1 MTELADRD
9 TVFFLKVNAHR
20 HSYNGTICQNA
31 ESFDCGAQE
40 NFRLSVCAKGSR
52 DCIHLA
58 LFDQK
63 GPDGPCFYV
72 DRGPGQSAF
81 LGKEKDFIGSIVI
94 LHSKSHHGGQGVD
107 KKELSTYAVGW
118 YRIGEMKRVEI
129 RARDWWRVRPADGEW
144 GRFVPDMIEVG
155 RWRRMSVSMEESGY
169 VRRLPLAD
177 ARGFIEEIKRRHK
190 EALNEQ
196 LAPALLRDAEKV
208 SEQAQRFSEMLERA
222 AKSAASD
229 PHGALSSAGRF
240 GSRGSAIPVPPKLGP
255 IVLRPSTPPPT
266 PTPSGASPMATP
278 AAPVIVTPAA
288 PPSGAGSTS
297 SSALP
302 SLGGEAIAAHFR
314 KRGLGF
320 APELLERIER
330 AVRTK
335 PLVLLAGP
343 TGTGKTALAYEW
355 AELYADRGAR
365 RLLTPVQPSWHTRE
379 ELLGY
384 FNPITENYVS
394 TPLVRFLH
402 DAARAYAEARAAQR
416 AIAPFFVVLDE
427 FNLAPPEEYLA
438 EFLSRLEIAAD
449 DEAGRT
455 IELYPPDHEG
465 AVRRFSGV
473 SALPPKLRLS
483 PNVVFLG
490 TLNDDGREMP
500 LSPRVLDRAHLI
512 KVEPRPS
519 EVLAVLHERH
529 AALMGR
535 QAFVSTLRGLIET
548 LSRHRRGL
556 GGRVLRD
563 VLAYCE
569 SGFDGSDEA
578 QLARALDQALLQRV
592 LPALSFSAL
601 VPDDLEALEDLL
613 RLCSDNAQGFFL
625 GRSAGVLQG
634 WVEQLQEQRDV
645 SGFELREENASSS
658 STEER

>member
-1 MTELADRD
+1 MLELADRE
-9 TVFFLKVNAHR
+9 TVLFLKVNAHR
-20 HSYNGTICQNA
+20 HAYNGTICQNA

-40 NFRLSVCAKGSR
+40 NFRLSVCAKGAR

-81 LGKEKDFIGSIVI
+81 LGKEKDFVGSLVI

-129 RARDWWRVRPADGEW
+129 RARDWWRIRPADGEW
-144 GRFVPDMIEVG
+144 SRFLPDLIEVG

-190 EALNEQ
+190 EAMNDQ
-196 LAPALLRDAEKV
+196 LPPALMRDAEKV
-208 SEQAQRFSEMLERA
+208 CEQAPRFAEMLERA
-222 AKSAASD
+222 VKNPAAESFR
-229 PHGALSSAGRF
+229 ALTG
-240 GSRGSAIPVPPKLGP
+240 GGRGSAIPVPPKLGP
-255 IVLRPSTPPPT
+255 IVLRPSTPPAAPAASPASPASAVSAPT
-266 PTPSGASPMATP
+266 IATPPPLAPSVPVAASGATW
-278 AAPVIVTPAA
+278 
-288 PPSGAGSTS
+288 
-297 SSALP
+297 LP
-302 SLGGEAIAAHFR
+302 NLGGELIAAHFR
-314 KRGLGF
+314 RRGLGF

-330 AVRTK
+330 AVLTK

-355 AELYADRGAR
+355 AELYATRGAR

-402 DAARAYAEARAAQR
+402 EAARAYTEARAAQR
-416 AIAPFFVVLDE
+416 PAPPCFVVLDE

-438 EFLSRLEIAAD
+438 EFLSRLEIAPD

-465 AVRRFSGV
+465 AVRRFSGQ
-473 SALPPKLRLS
+473 SALPPRLRLT

-512 KVEPRPS
+512 KVEPRPN
-519 EVLAVLHERH
+519 EVLAVLDERH
-529 AALMGR
+529 ATLMAR
-535 QAFVSTLRGLIET
+535 DAFRAKLRGLIES

-569 SGFDGSDEA
+569 AGFDGKDEA
-578 QLARALDQALLQRV
+578 TLARALDQVVLQRV

-613 RLCSDNAQGFFL
+613 RLCSDDAQGFFL
-625 GRSAGVLQG
+625 GRSTGVLQS
-634 WVEQLQEQRDV
+634 WIEQLQEQRDV
-645 SGFELREENASSS
+645 SGFELREES
-658 STEER
+658 STQAQEEER